1 MSSAPLRLFRPRAAG
16 VALWLAASLLCMS
29 WLAAPVQAAPL
40 PGTGANPHEGV
51 ATCAT
56 SVCHGK
62 VSEDPDSP
70 VWLNEYRIWLRQDYH
85 SRAYRTLQSAQSE
98 AIAGKLGLPSAAGAK
113 ICLDCHADNVAPG
126 ARGRRFQISDGV
138 GCEACHGGAG
148 QWLESHAEAATSHAD
163 NLARGMYPTEQPL
176 ERARLCLSCHLGTKD
191 KFATHRIMGAGHP
204 RLAFEL
210 ETFTVN
216 QPRHYEVDADYRQR
230 KPAIPS
236 VNMWLA
242 GLSVASI
249 QTLELLQADW
259 FTEPGLVPELSF
271 FQCHACHHPMDDLRW
286 QPEGGDA
293 ALPPGAV
300 RLNDASLL
308 VLIEVLDTLGSARA
322 GELRAGLDQLH
333 RASLDSRD
341 AVVERARALAAALE
355 PVARELSEG
364 DYGAGDMRS
373 LRRGLLEGAAGGRFR
388 HFTAAEQVFLA
399 VETLC
404 ISLGESGELESP
416 LDAWFET
423 VEDENTFVP
432 QQFAVRAKLLM
443 GAL

>member
-1 MSSAPLRLFRPRAAG
+1 MKRVRLPLLA
-16 VALWLAASLLCMS
+16 VLVVSLWLPAAR
-29 WLAAPVQAAPL
+29 AAPL
-40 PGTGANPHEGV
+40 PETGANPHEGV

-85 SRAYRTLQSAQSE
+85 SRAYRTLQTAQSE
-98 AIAGKLGLPSAAGAK
+98 AIARKLGLPSAAGAR
-113 ICLDCHADNVAPG
+113 ICLDCHADNVPSE

-148 QWLESHAEAATSHAD
+148 QWLESHAEAGTRHAD
-163 NLARGMYPTEQPL
+163 NLAKGMYPTEQPL

-216 QPRHYEVDADYRQR
+216 QPAHYDVDADYARR
-230 KPAIPS
+230 KPAIGS

-242 GLSVASI
+242 GLAVSSLR
-249 QTLELLQADW
+249 TLELLQGEW
-259 FTEPGLVPELSF
+259 FTEKTLVPELSF
-271 FQCHACHHPMDDLRW
+271 YQCHACHHPMDDLRW
-286 QPEGGDA
+286 QPEGGEA

-308 VLIEVLDTLGSARA
+308 VLTEVLDILGNGPA
-322 GELRAGLDQLH
+322 GELRSGLSQLH
-333 RASLDSRD
+333 RASLDSRS
-341 AVVERARALAAALE
+341 AVVSRAQALHRLLQ
-355 PVARELSEG
+355 PVAEQVSG
-364 DYGAGDMRS
+364 GNYDPAT
-373 LRRGLLEGAAGGRFR
+373 LRRLRSGLLERAAAGRFR

-399 VETLC
+399 VETLT
-404 ISLGESGELESP
+404 IVLEDAGQLESL
-416 LDAWFET
+416 LDAWFKS
-423 VEDENTFVP
+423 VEDENSFVP
-432 QQFAVRAKLLM
+432 QQFAVRAKQVM
-443 GAL
+443 GGL